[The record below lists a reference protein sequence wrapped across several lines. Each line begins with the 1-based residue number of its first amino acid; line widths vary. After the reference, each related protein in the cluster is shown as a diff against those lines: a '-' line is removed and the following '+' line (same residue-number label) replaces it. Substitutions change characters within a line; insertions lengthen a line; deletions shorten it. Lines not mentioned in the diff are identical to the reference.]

1 MYEKNISDAFM
12 AEVYKA
18 GSPQLMK
25 QYAADKMRRLP
36 RAAIGRK
43 LKRLARYYFA
53 TKGGKMGGWF

>member
-1 MYEKNISDAFM
+1 MYQKNISDAFM

-25 QYAADKMRRLP
+25 QYASDGTRRLP
-36 RAAIGRK
+36 RSAIGRK

-53 TKGGKMGGWF
+53 SKGGKMGGTF

>member
-1 MYEKNISDAFM
+1 MYLENISNAFM

-18 GSPQLMK
+18 GSPQLME
-25 QYAADKMRRLP
+25 QYAGDKMRRLP

-53 TKGGKMGGWF
+53 TKSGKMRGWF

>member
-1 MYEKNISDAFM
+1 MYLENISNAFM

-36 RAAIGRK
+36 RAATCRK
-43 LKRLARYYFA
+43 LQRLARYYFTA
-53 TKGGKMGGWF
+53 NKGKMRGGF